1 MTEREFHE
9 KVKKE
14 LDKTQDKWDDKK
26 AVEDFYDFVNDA
38 FNRYSYGLNGG

>member
-1 MTEREFHE
+1 MTEIEF
-9 KVKKE
+9 KNMIQKE
-14 LDKTQDKWDDKK
+14 LDNTENSWDDKK